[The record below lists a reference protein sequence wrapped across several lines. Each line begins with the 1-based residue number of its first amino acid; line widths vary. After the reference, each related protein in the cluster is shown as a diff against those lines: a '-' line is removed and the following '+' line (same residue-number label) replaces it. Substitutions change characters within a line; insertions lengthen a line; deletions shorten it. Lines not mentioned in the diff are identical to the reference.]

1 MKIINAKM
9 LKEAIISG
17 NNNLQ
22 NHRDLVD
29 KLNVFP
35 VPDGDTGTNMSLTMA
50 SAIKELNTVND
61 NEIAS
66 ISKAITKGS
75 LMGARGNSGVILSQ
89 ILRGFSKY
97 IEDKDE
103 LTTTDLAGALKNG
116 SDTAYKAVIKPIEG
130 TILTVIRET
139 SDAALVIAK
148 KEDSIIPFFEAV
160 IESANASLERT
171 PELLKSLKEAN
182 VVDSGGKGLLCIF
195 EGMLKAFKNE
205 NIELQHQSE
214 KSYEEMTMDT
224 PPMRLED
231 ITFAYCTE
239 FILKTNK
246 IDDIQIRNLMMPL
259 GDSLAVVSYDDIIK
273 VHVHTNEP
281 NKALEIA
288 LQYGR
293 LETIKIENMIAQF
306 EATQAQAAQESI
318 EEEKEYGIISTSMG
332 KGIANIFKDLGVDHI
347 IEGGQTMN
355 PSTEDFMKAVE
366 SINAKNIVI
375 LPNNSNVI
383 MAANQAKEL
392 SEKNIIVIPTKTVP
406 QGISSLMSFDADNS
420 PEENEANM
428 KDAISVVKTGQITY
442 AVRDT
447 VINDIEVQKGN
458 YIGIADG
465 TLSISSKDII
475 EATLKTVET
484 LCDDETAIITLYYG
498 EDITEEEA
506 QEMQSIIIDKY
517 SDIDVEIYEGSQ
529 PLYYYLVSVE

>member
-1 MKIINAKM
+1 
-9 LKEAIISG
+9 
-17 NNNLQ
+17 
-22 NHRDLVD
+22 
-29 KLNVFP
+29 
-35 VPDGDTGTNMSLTMA
+35 
-50 SAIKELNTVND
+50 
-61 NEIAS
+61 
-66 ISKAITKGS
+66 
-75 LMGARGNSGVILSQ
+75 
-89 ILRGFSKY
+89 
-97 IEDKDE
+97 
-103 LTTTDLAGALKNG
+103 
-116 SDTAYKAVIKPIEG
+116 
-130 TILTVIRET
+130 
-139 SDAALVIAK
+139 
-148 KEDSIIPFFEAV
+148 
-160 IESANASLERT
+160 
-171 PELLKSLKEAN
+171 
-182 VVDSGGKGLLCIF
+182 
-195 EGMLKAFKNE
+195 
-205 NIELQHQSE
+205 
-214 KSYEEMTMDT
+214 
-224 PPMRLED
+224 
-231 ITFAYCTE
+231 
-239 FILKTNK
+239 
-246 IDDIQIRNLMMPL
+246 
-259 GDSLAVVSYDDIIK
+259 
-273 VHVHTNEP
+273 
-281 NKALEIA
+281 
-288 LQYGR
+288 
-293 LETIKIENMIAQF
+293 
-306 EATQAQAAQESI
+306 
-318 EEEKEYGIISTSMG
+318 MG

>member
-306 EATQAQAAQESI
+306 EATQAQAAQESV

-506 QEMQSIIIDKY
+506 QEMQSTIIDKY

>member
-1 MKIINAKM
+1 MKNINAKM

-29 KLNVFP
+29 RLNVFP

-50 SAIKELNTVND
+50 SAIKELNNVND
-61 NEIAS
+61 DKIAS

-89 ILRGFSKY
+89 ILRGFSKH
-97 IEDKDE
+97 IENKE
-103 LTTTDLAGALKNG
+103 TLTTEDIAGALKCG

-139 SDAALVIAK
+139 SEKAVVIAK
-148 KEDSIIPFFEAV
+148 KEDSVIAFFEEV
-160 IESANASLERT
+160 IKNASESLERT
-171 PELLKSLKEAN
+171 PELLKSLKEAG
-182 VVDSGGKGLLCIF
+182 VVDSGGKGLVLML
-195 EGMLKAFKNE
+195 EGILKALKNE
-205 NIELQHQSE
+205 NIELKQQSD
-214 KSYEEMTMDT
+214 KTYEEMTMDT

-246 IDDIQIRNLMMPL
+246 ITDTEIRDLMMPL

-281 NKALEIA
+281 NIALGIA

-306 EATQAQAAQESI
+306 EATQQNSQESA

-332 KGIANIFKDLGVDHI
+332 KGIANIFKDLGVDYI

-355 PSTEDFMKAVE
+355 PSTEDFMKAVD

-392 SEKNIIVIPTKTVP
+392 SGKNVIVIPSKTVP
-406 QGISSLMSFDADNS
+406 QGISSLMSFDLEAA

-428 KDAISVVKTGQITY
+428 TEMLALVKTGQVTY

-458 YIGIADG
+458 YIGIANG
-465 TLSISSKDII
+465 ALSIANSDIV
-475 EATLKTVET
+475 EATVKTVET
-484 LCDDETAIITLYYG
+484 LVDDETAIITLYYG
-498 EDITEEEA
+498 EDTPVDEA
-506 QEMQSIIIDKY
+506 EKMQEMLAEKY
-517 SDIDVEIYEGSQ
+517 SDIDVEIYEGNQ
-529 PLYYYLVSVE
+529 PLYYYLIAVE

>member
-306 EATQAQAAQESI
+306 EATQAQAAQESV

>member
-306 EATQAQAAQESI
+306 EATQAQAAQESV

-332 KGIANIFKDLGVDHI
+332 KGIANIFRDLGVDHI